1 MSDTT
6 SAPLAQQ
13 ISSNMNDIGKSIGE
27 GTQKVSETFSN
38 VRDSVGSSVK
48 EFSDNVSEYS
58 SKDFMNSNG
67 IVAKFVFLILI
78 LISFLI
84 IMKLGIA
91 LITTFLQP
99 SSSPYLIQGMNSGNN
114 SIQITQDPAKTGSVQ
129 ILRSNNQASGME
141 FTWSLWLQINSLEK
155 SGKYKHVFT
164 KGGNGKF
171 NEETGIMNVNN
182 GPGMYL
188 KQETDGSCTA
198 RIIMNT
204 ASTNPTKNQNTISEY
219 IDVKNLPIKD
229 VWVNI
234 MIRLQNKIMDIYVN
248 GVITKR
254 LVFNNVP
261 VQNYDDVWVC
271 QNGGFNGKISNL
283 RYFNH
288 ALNVFEINSI
298 VSSGPNLYETT
309 GPYFVQNYLSN
320 SWYTR
325 S

>member
-13 ISSNMNDIGKSIGE
+13 LSSNMNDLGKSIGE
-27 GTQKVSETFSN
+27 GSQKVSETFSN

-48 EFSDNVSEYS
+48 NFSENVSEFS

-78 LISFLI
+78 LISFLV

-91 LITTFLQP
+91 LITSFLQP
-99 SSSPYLIQGMNSGNN
+99 SSSPYLVQGMNSGNN
-114 SIQITQDPAKTGSVQ
+114 SIQITQDPAKTGSIQV
-129 ILRSNNQASGME
+129 LRSNNQTSGME
-141 FTWSLWLQINSLEK
+141 FTWSVWLQINNMGDST
-155 SGKYKHVFT
+155 KYQHIFT
-164 KGGNGKF
+164 KGGNGTF
-171 NEETGIMNVNN
+171 DADGIMKVNN
-182 GPGMYL
+182 GPGLYL
-188 KQETDGSCTA
+188 KKESGGSCTA
-198 RIIMNT
+198 RIVMNT
-204 ASTNPTKNQNTISEY
+204 ASTNPTS
-219 IDVKNLPIKD
+219 DVKTITEYVDVPNIPIKD

-261 VQNYDDVWVC
+261 IQNYDDVWVC

-283 RYFNH
+283 RYFNR
-288 ALNVFEINSI
+288 ALNVFEINGV
-298 VSSGPNLYETT
+298 VSSGPSLYEMT
-309 GPYFVQNYLSN
+309 GPNFVQNYLSN
-320 SWYTR
+320 SWYSTT
-325 S
+325 